1 MARKTLLF
9 YTVWGWASS
18 AEGEAG
24 QVCWPC
30 FELSRGSEGI
40 LCQER
45 DEAGV
50 ASLERLSGR
59 AGTLGIS

>member
-1 MARKTLLF
+1 MF
-9 YTVWGWASS
+9 YSVWGWASS

-24 QVCWPC
+24 QVCLPC

-50 ASLERLSGR
+50 ASLERLSG
-59 AGTLGIS
+59 TLGIS